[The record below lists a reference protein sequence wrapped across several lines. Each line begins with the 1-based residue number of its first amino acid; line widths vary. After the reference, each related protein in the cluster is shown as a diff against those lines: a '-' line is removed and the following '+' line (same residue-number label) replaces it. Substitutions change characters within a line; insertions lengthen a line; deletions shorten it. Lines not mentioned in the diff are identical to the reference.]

1 METTQNLVDP
11 DMAIVNKTAC
21 DLMVVSCPKPPCTS
35 RSTMCMHCLMG
46 TGSSCGTGD
55 AGPEKLIEE
64 PAEQA
69 QRRVEMLC
77 MHHVLRELLSLISDI
92 NTTTVNT
99 PMGAHGRLLAAAA
112 EGPTWRQEPG
122 PAPMALKPPAFMA
135 EPGWGLL
142 EQALCPS
149 WQMRVLSGAV
159 REGRELMVYG

>member
-1 METTQNLVDP
+1 
-11 DMAIVNKTAC
+11 
-21 DLMVVSCPKPPCTS
+21 
-35 RSTMCMHCLMG
+35 
-46 TGSSCGTGD
+46 
-55 AGPEKLIEE
+55 
-64 PAEQA
+64 
-69 QRRVEMLC
+69 MLC

-99 PMGAHGRLLAAAA
+99 PMGAHKRLLAAAA

-122 PAPMALKPPAFMA
+122 LAPMALKPSAFMA

-142 EQALCPS
+142 EQAPCPS